1 VAVGEIDTTFVGA
14 DSIVTG
20 PFAASIVTGKAGA
33 ADGEAPAVEVVELE
47 DAHAASSKAR
57 ASRNRLG
64 RERIRYT
71 VTPSRPSARPSDSA
85 PRQVS

>member
-1 VAVGEIDTTFVGA
+1 MAVGEIDTTFVGA

-20 PFAASIVTGKAGA
+20 PLAASMVTGKAGA
-33 ADGEAPAVEVVELE
+33 ADGELAAVEEDELE
-47 DAHAASSKAR
+47 DAHATSSRDKASE
-57 ASRNRLG
+57 NRLP